1 MSFDYDLSVVNERHP
16 RRLLQQKLAT
26 NVRFFNA
33 CVTFTLDF
41 GAI

>member
-1 MSFDYDLSVVNERHP
+1 MSCGYGLSVVNERHLG
-16 RRLLQQKLAT
+16 RLLQQKLAT

-41 GAI
+41 EAI